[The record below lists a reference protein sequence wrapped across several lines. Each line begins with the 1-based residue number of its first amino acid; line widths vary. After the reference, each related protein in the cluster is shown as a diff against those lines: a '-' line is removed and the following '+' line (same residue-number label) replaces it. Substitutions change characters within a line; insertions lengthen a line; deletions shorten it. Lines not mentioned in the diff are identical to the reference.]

1 LFSGCERQRLILILV
16 AIVRIVFG
24 HKTRWAPNVGSQS
37 SKALTPNTGMEKVQR
52 LKETREREQT
62 EVQRIKNEGLK
73 STWIQ

>member
-1 LFSGCERQRLILILV
+1 
-16 AIVRIVFG
+16 
-24 HKTRWAPNVGSQS
+24 
-37 SKALTPNTGMEKVQR
+37 MEKVQR